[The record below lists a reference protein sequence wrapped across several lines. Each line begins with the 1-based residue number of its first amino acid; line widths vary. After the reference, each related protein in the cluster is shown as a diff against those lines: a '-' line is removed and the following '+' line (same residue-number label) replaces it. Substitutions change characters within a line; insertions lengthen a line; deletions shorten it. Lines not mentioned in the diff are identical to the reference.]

1 MRREDVLICYDI
13 RNKKRLNKIGK
24 IIEADAIR
32 IQRSVYFYEQI
43 NKKELNALIDKVLKI
58 FDEKVD
64 DLRVYTIKNRGIALG
79 KAIDLNNPLILI

>member
-1 MRREDVLICYDI
+1 
-13 RNKKRLNKIGK
+13 
-24 IIEADAIR
+24 
-32 IQRSVYFYEQI
+32 
-43 NKKELNALIDKVLKI
+43 LNALIDKVLKI

>member
-13 RNKKRLNKIGK
+13 R
-24 IIEADAIR
+24 
-32 IQRSVYFYEQI
+32 

-79 KAIDLNNPLILI
+79 KAIDLNNHLILI